1 MDTSVPYQTATPVR
15 SDFLS
20 FGTPSLDGRESV
32 ALVDVLNSRWL
43 TQGEVTL
50 AFERAI
56 AEYVGAKEA
65 LFVNSCTAGLH
76 LSLIAAGVR
85 PGDEVI
91 TTPMTFVATV
101 NVIEHCGG
109 VPVFA
114 DVDPA
119 TLNITPESVARAVTS
134 KTKAVLGVHFGGR
147 PFDIEGIRKVI
158 PADVA
163 IVEDAAHALG
173 ASYPGGKRVG
183 SSGNLVNFS
192 FYANKNLTTGEG
204 GMVVCNDRELAD
216 TMRVWRLHGLEV
228 NAWNRYASKAYHRS
242 MASVPGFKYNSTNI
256 NAALGLAQLEK
267 FPRFQER
274 REQIAAMYD
283 SLLSD
288 VENVEIVPRL
298 NAGGER
304 HALHLYVVKLNLDA
318 LSAGRDEIVVAL
330 RQENI
335 GVGVH
340 YDAVHLHPFYAN
352 KYGWQPEDFPIAY
365 DISQRVISLP
375 GQPAMSDA
383 DVLSVVEGLRKVLAH
398 YRR

>member
-1 MDTSVPYQTATPVR
+1 MPPTGVSLAPIPFSAPWFDEEEAARVR
-15 SDFLS
+15 SALS
-20 FGTPSLDGRESV
+20 GPLAGNGPFGLKVEERLQRLLGVRRVLLTTNCTHAMELALLALGIGPGQSVICPSFTFVST
-32 ALVDVLNSRWL
+32 AN
-43 TQGEVTL
+43 
-50 AFERAI
+50 AI
-56 AEYVGAKEA
+56 LRVGAR
-65 LFVNSCTAGLH
+65 V
-76 LSLIAAGVR
+76 
-85 PGDEVI
+85 
-91 TTPMTFVATV
+91 
-101 NVIEHCGG
+101 
-109 VPVFA
+109 VFA
-114 DVDPA
+114 DIEERTLGLDPGDVERRIEGDTTA
-119 TLNITPESVARAVTS
+119 LLPVHYGGLAAEMEALLDLARARR
-134 KTKAVLGVHFGGR
+134 L
-147 PFDIEGIRKVI
+147 KV
-158 PADVA
+158 
-163 IVEDAAHALG
+163 VEDAAHALG

-274 REQIAAMYD
+274 REEIAAMYD